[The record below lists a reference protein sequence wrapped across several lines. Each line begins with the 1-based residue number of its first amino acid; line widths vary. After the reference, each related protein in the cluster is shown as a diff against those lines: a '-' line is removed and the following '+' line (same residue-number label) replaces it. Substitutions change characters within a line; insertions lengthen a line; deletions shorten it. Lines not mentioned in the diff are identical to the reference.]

1 MARFAHVPLPA
12 FGLGVNPEETTVDE
26 YRQRIAQARVLLAEH
41 GLDALVVYGDREYFG
56 DFYHLVGIDTRF
68 EEGILV
74 LTADASTV
82 ILGNENFGRPSRE
95 LGHSIVLWQ
104 ELSPAGQRRDKAS
117 TLESLLRDAG
127 VVAGATV
134 GVNGQKR
141 LSSPFFESG
150 AAQFSAPA
158 YLVDT
163 LRALV
168 SGGEVRDAK
177 DLFTHPDFGLRSVA
191 TVHDINRFEFGAS
204 VLSLS
209 VLRAMQGITPGVMAD
224 ELADGYFSRGV
235 SETVHRM
242 LNFADRVGLGS
253 PRPIAARLG
262 DKFQLAQGIQGGLT
276 ARVGVVAANE
286 GDLQPAQAELFNAL
300 TLNYFD
306 VVSGWHENV
315 RVGADTA
322 DVFDVVDGIRDDAV
336 WQFAL
341 NPGHHLHYEEW
352 SYSTFWKDD
361 HHILRSGAMLQ
372 CDVIPVTGRAD
383 VEVGIEDGL
392 VLADAALRDEIA
404 DVYPELWGR
413 IQARRAFLRD
423 EVGVTLDESLL
434 PLSNTPLWH
443 TPYVLDGTRNLT
455 R

>member
-1 MARFAHVPLPA
+1 MARYAHVALPQ
-12 FGLGVNPEETTVDE
+12 FGLGDNPDETSVDE
-26 YRQRIAQARVLLAEH
+26 YRQRMSQARALMSDH

-74 LTADASTV
+74 VTANGSTV
-82 ILGNENFGRPSRE
+82 ILGNENLGRPNRDI
-95 LGHSIVLWQ
+95 GHTVVLWQ
-104 ELSPAGQRRDKAS
+104 ELSPAGQRRDAAS

-127 VVAGATV
+127 VTPGATV

-141 LSSPFFESG
+141 LSPAFFEAG
-150 AAQFSAPA
+150 EPQFSAPA

-163 LRALV
+163 LRTLV
-168 SGGEVRDAK
+168 ADGEVRDAK

-209 VLRAMQGITPGVMAD
+209 VLRAMEGITPGVLAD

-242 LNFADRVGLGS
+242 LNFAERVGIGS
-253 PRPIAARLG
+253 PRPIPARLG

-276 ARVGVVAANE
+276 ARVGVIASSE
-286 GDLQPAQAELFNAL
+286 SDLHPAQAELFNAL

-306 VVSGWHENV
+306 VLAAWHENV

-322 DVFDVVDGIRDDAV
+322 DVFDVVDGVRDDSV
-336 WQFAL
+336 WKFAL

-361 HHILRSGAMLQ
+361 HHTLRSGAMLQ

-392 VLADAALRDEIA
+392 VLADEPLRTEIA
-404 DVYPELWGR
+404 DVYPALWGR
-413 IQARRAFLRD
+413 IEARRAFLR
-423 EVGVTLDESLL
+423 ERIGVQLDASLL
-434 PLSNTPLWH
+434 PLSNMPLWH
-443 TPYVLDGTRNLT
+443 TPYVLDGARNLT